1 MNKKYL
7 LLSLGGVLM
16 LASCGGTSSSTSS
29 IVSSPISEEPVSS
42 SLPETALSGRDL
54 FDRMYD
60 QLASEDNF
68 GIDLEIEVVDNITID
83 VDGVLINKGN
93 LDFDGRLVVNAF
105 SATGE
110 NLSSDYLLLR
120 DHEFIHLS
128 KTVEGPYAISHENA
142 YFEGINYYVDYLSN
156 YLDEE
161 INIDLK
167 SIIGSLFELS
177 NGEVTIT
184 ENGYSWNNEYQLAGT
199 LTALTNYLTLNKDR
213 PLGDVILELT
223 SLSKEE
229 LMSSINN
236 IFQEGASVYV
246 LIQEIDKL
254 LLASGSDLTV
264 EKIINFVQETLNL
277 ETSTIVKLIN
287 KLAGS
292 TLIAN
297 PLPDDTLYDVIERL
311 TMTVSLETLLSAF
324 VSPETDLSTIPLM
337 IENLLFAAEDS
348 TSEPTYL
355 TLAQLSLAFSEA
367 LGVDLVTV
375 LPALKFNSLDLS
387 CKVDFD
393 NLARLSN
400 VELNGIINIDNVAG
414 EETVS
419 LLDYEVNVKAGF
431 TYSVTI
437 DEDAL
442 FDISDLTIDYTG
454 DLPYYSAPDNLMFE
468 TNRNFEYLIFE
479 EETNIYSRM
488 FLQTYANTGLPL
500 QYFFEQDTN
509 QVELI
514 SENDIKIGD
523 ATLEDYTFYGL
534 ACKKLSI
541 DIDDNYFVN
550 SGETSLGIE
559 LGFTMLN
566 DAGEIMGYSSY
577 EILRIIV

>member
-60 QLASEDNF
+60 QLVSEDNF

-83 VDGVLINKGN
+83 VEGVLINKGN

-105 SATGE
+105 SAAGE

-142 YFEGINYYVDYLSN
+142 YFEGIDYYVDYLSN
-156 YLDEE
+156 YLGEE

-167 SIIGSLFELS
+167 STIGSLLELS
-177 NGEVTIT
+177 DGEVTIT
-184 ENGYSWNNEYQLAGT
+184 ENGYSWNDEYQLAGT

-264 EKIINFVQETLNL
+264 EKIVNFVQKTLNL
-277 ETSTIVKLIN
+277 DTSTIVKLIN

-297 PLPDDTLYDVIERL
+297 PLPDDTFYDVIERL
-311 TMTVSLETLLSAF
+311 VMTVSLETLLSAV

-337 IENLLFAAEDS
+337 IENLLFASEDS

-355 TLAQLSLAFSEA
+355 TLAQLSLSLSEA
-367 LGVDLVTV
+367 LGVDLVTA
-375 LPALKFNSLDLS
+375 LSALKFNSLDLS

-400 VELNGIINIDNVAG
+400 VELNGLINIDNVAG

-419 LLDYEVNVKAGF
+419 LLDYEVNVNAEF

-442 FDISDLTIDYTG
+442 FDISDLTIDSISV
-454 DLPYYSAPDNLMFE
+454 LPYYSASDNLMFE
-468 TNRNFEYLIFE
+468 TNRDFEFLVFE
-479 EETNIYSRM
+479 EETDIYSRM
-488 FLQTYANTGLPL
+488 FVQCYTNSGLPL
-500 QYFFEQDTN
+500 LYFIDKDSN
-509 QVELI
+509 QVEI
-514 SENDIKIGD
+514 FSEYDVKIGT
-523 ATLEDYTFYGL
+523 AALEDYTFFGL

-541 DIDDNYFVN
+541 AIDENYFTN
-550 SGETSLGIE
+550 SGESYFSLGV
-559 LGFTMLN
+559 GFTMLN
-566 DAGEIMGYSSY
+566 GEGEVMGYSSY
-577 EILRIIV
+577 ETITVTI